1 MSSLRQSVGI
11 KGTDGKGIGGQFK
24 AHEASEPG
32 FSLEGLGL
40 TRHQPVP
47 VPEPT
52 PYFTWPERTDD
63 EYQAAQKRIRAR
75 AQAKAAASLTEAYP
89 DVVAARFV
97 DIGSKNLVGPNGTT
111 WPNPDYV
118 DQNDKPSYAR
128 RRFEL
133 RDVLLADGTVADE
146 NNQPRF
152 TEDKSVD
159 KLADNFADHAD
170 MEFDTEPDP
179 YVYDPYVEELYKDHV
194 NNQHTWFHQLVNGA
208 TPRPL
213 DVDKWGV
220 YIDTDKREP
229 AEWVTKDEI
238 AALGGKTGATAMQAH
253 ADELIAEH
261 GKEGAARKMY
271 EIRRQNPG
279 IGYESAM
286 TRVIEESADR
296 PVLAARWN
304 PFRRRR

>member
-1 MSSLRQSVGI
+1 MSSLRQSAGI
-11 KGTDGKGIGGQFK
+11 KGAGGKGIGGQFK

-32 FSLEGLGL
+32 FSLEGLKP
-40 TRHQPVP
+40 HQPAP

-52 PYFTWPERTDD
+52 PYFTWPKRTDD
-63 EYQAAQKRIRAR
+63 EYRAAQQRIRAR
-75 AQAKAAASLTEAYP
+75 AQAKAAASLMQAYP

-118 DQNDKPSYAR
+118 DQSDVPYFAR
-128 RRFEL
+128 KSFEL
-133 RDVLLADGTVADE
+133 RDVFLADGTVADE
-146 NNQPRF
+146 DNQPRF
-152 TEDKSVD
+152 TDDPTVEQM
-159 KLADNFADHAD
+159 ADTFVDHAA
-170 MEFDTEPDP
+170 MEFDAEPDP
-179 YVYDPYVEELYKDHV
+179 YYHDPHSEALYKDHV

-229 AEWVTKDEI
+229 AEWVTEDEI

-261 GKEGAARKMY
+261 GKDGAVREMY
-271 EIRRQNPG
+271 ETRRRNPG

-286 TRVIEESADR
+286 IRVIEESADR
-296 PVLAARWN
+296 PVIAARWN

>member
-1 MSSLRQSVGI
+1 MSSLRQSAGI
-11 KGTDGKGIGGQFK
+11 KGAGGKGIGGQFK
-24 AHEASEPG
+24 THEASEPG
-32 FSLEGLGL
+32 FSLKGL
-40 TRHQPVP
+40 TPHQPVP

-52 PYFTWPERTDD
+52 PYFEWPRRTDA
-63 EYQAAQKRIRAR
+63 EYQAAQQRVRAR
-75 AQAKAAASLTEAYP
+75 AQAKAAVSLKQAYP

-97 DIGSKNLVGPNGTT
+97 DIGSQYLVGPGGAR

-118 DQNDKPSYAR
+118 DQSDVPYFAR
-128 RRFEL
+128 KSFEL

-146 NNQPRF
+146 DNQPQF
-152 TEDKSVD
+152 TEDPRVER
-159 KLADNFADHAD
+159 LADTFADHAQ
-170 MEFDTEPDP
+170 MEFDMEPDP
-179 YVYDPYVEELYKDHV
+179 YYHDPHSEALYKDHV
-194 NNQHTWFHQLVNGA
+194 NNQHTWFHQLIDNA

-229 AEWVTKDEI
+229 AEWVTEEEV

-261 GKEGAARKMY
+261 GKEGAVREMHEA
-271 EIRRQNPG
+271 RRQNLG

-286 TRVIEESADR
+286 IRVIEESADR
-296 PVLAARWN
+296 PVIPASWN